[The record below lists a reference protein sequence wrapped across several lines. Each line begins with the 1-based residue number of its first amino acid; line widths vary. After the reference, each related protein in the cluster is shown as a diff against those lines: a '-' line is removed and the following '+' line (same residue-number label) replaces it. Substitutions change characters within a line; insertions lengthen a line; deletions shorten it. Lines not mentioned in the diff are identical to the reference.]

1 MRHVWMGCLIC
12 VLLLMGCDRSSSDPS
27 KSGGAAEGSSKI
39 TIVASVQ
46 TEADMAQRLAGNW
59 ADVSWLVEAGRRPE
73 QAEVD
78 AENRQRA
85 GRAAAVVIA
94 GPWDTWALANLS
106 ADARTAHVVEP
117 SRMPS
122 ARDADPNAYLWLDPP
137 VMREMAGRLRGRLGV
152 LDPKR
157 DAALSAR
164 SRDHYQD
171 HGFCGCP
178 IGSRCLGWA
187 GPVGP
192 GTSAQQVRLEH
203 HTPR

>member
-137 VMREMAGRLRGRLGV
+137 VMREMVGRLRGRLGV

-157 DAALSAR
+157 DAALSASAAAYVAEVDAVDR
-164 SRDHYQD
+164 E
-171 HGFCGCP
+171 FAAA
-178 IGSRCLGWA
+178 LGA
-187 GPVGP
+187 LRIERPDLADVLDELLR
-192 GTSAQQVRLEH
+192 TA
-203 HTPR
+203 